1 MSLPAVLS
9 VTFRFDTVYCWP
21 CGSNVSLKSSL
32 VPFLPVLDS
41 MVVVFVIESALTP
54 SLMRL
59 VGAAG
64 GVSTGGSSWSR
75 TMAMTARGALLIS
88 LAARL
93 LMVVVPSLKASEVL

>member
-1 MSLPAVLS
+1 MSLLAVLS
-9 VTFRFDTVYCWP
+9 VTFRLDTVYFWP

-54 SLMRL
+54 SVMCL
-59 VGAAG
+59 VGGTG

-75 TMAMTARGALLIS
+75 TMATTERGAFAIS
-88 LAARL
+88 RAARESIL
-93 LMVVVPSLKASEVL
+93 V